1 MKKISALLAAILFLV
16 ILTPLRAQEGSV
28 MTIRVCDIDTMN
40 AGDTS
45 ILGYVF
51 MEQYKLD
58 DYQEEAYMKV
68 YKPTMEEVRKA
79 EKLLRSK
86 YFSIMSPERRDRF
99 GKEDRPRLK
108 TYTRQYIFGID
119 AEGKLYV
126 WVNAIKNNEYDP
138 VELKKGLVC
147 VRDGGNYFWHTLL
160 NISDGKVLSVTVNGE
175 A

>member
-86 YFSIMSPERRDRF
+86 YFSIMPPERRDRF
-99 GKEDRPRLK
+99 GKK
-108 TYTRQYIFGID
+108 TAHG
-119 AEGKLYV
+119 
-126 WVNAIKNNEYDP
+126 
-138 VELKKGLVC
+138 
-147 VRDGGNYFWHTLL
+147 
-160 NISDGKVLSVTVNGE
+160 
-175 A
+175 

>member
-1 MKKISALLAAILFLV
+1 
-16 ILTPLRAQEGSV
+16 
-28 MTIRVCDIDTMN
+28 MTIRVCDVDTMN

-58 DYQEEAYMKV
+58 DYQEEAYMRV

-86 YFSIMSPERRDRF
+86 YFSIMPPERRDRW
-99 GKEDRPRLK
+99 GR
-108 TYTRQYIFGID
+108 
-119 AEGKLYV
+119 A
-126 WVNAIKNNEYDP
+126 
-138 VELKKGLVC
+138 ELKKGLVC

-160 NISDGKVLSVTVNGE
+160 NISDGKVLSVMINGE